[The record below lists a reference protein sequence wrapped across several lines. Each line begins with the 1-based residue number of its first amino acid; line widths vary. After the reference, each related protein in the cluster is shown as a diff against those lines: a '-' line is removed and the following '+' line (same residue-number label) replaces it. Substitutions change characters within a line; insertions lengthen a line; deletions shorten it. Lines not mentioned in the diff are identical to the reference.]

1 MTMTRLF
8 SAFIALLALAAL
20 SAAGCAS
27 THKSDSERE
36 WAKAEC
42 RQIIDG
48 EARAKC
54 LERVEKE

>member
-1 MTMTRLF
+1 MTMTKHLC
-8 SAFIALLALAAL
+8 AIIALLAFAAL
-20 SAAGCAS
+20 SASGCAS